1 MPESFQRVQPVGE
14 APTSREFLE
23 AELRLERIVNRVG
36 MKPWNDGVLIQG
48 VVLEVGFENWVEHG
62 LGRKFVSWTVCDPRG
77 NLGCWRR
84 VETSTADLTKYIPIA
99 VTTPLTV
106 DIMVF

>member
-1 MPESFQRVQPVGE
+1 MPEIFQRVQPAGE
-14 APTSREFLE
+14 IPTGREFLE
-23 AELRLERIVNRVG
+23 AELRLERVVNRVAA
-36 MKPWNDGVLIQG
+36 KPSNDGVLIQG
-48 VVLEVGFENWVEHG
+48 VVLEVGFENCVAHG
-62 LGRKFVSWTVCDPRG
+62 LGRKFLSWTVCDRRG

-84 VETSTADLTKYIPIA
+84 VDTSAADLSKYIPIA